1 MWYIIIGDFMK
12 QYLEIGKV
20 NNTHG
25 LKGEIKI
32 AMWCDDID
40 YIKQLK
46 TVYLDDEGKKPLTLL
61 SARQQKNVAI
71 LKLAEVTNIDAA
83 EQLKGKVLYCNR
95 DDAVIDEG
103 AHYLADIIGC
113 YVVDVDTEE
122 EYGKIVDVLN
132 YGASDIYDVES
143 WGNHTLV
150 PAIDDIVKE
159 IDTEYQV
166 VRIKPMKGLFDED

>member
-1 MWYIIIGDFMK
+1 MK

-25 LKGEIKI
+25 LKGEIKM

-46 TVYLDDEGKKPLTLL
+46 TVYLDDEGKKALTLL

-71 LKLAEVTNIDAA
+71 LKLAEVTDIDAA

-150 PAIDDIVKE
+150 PAIADIVKE

>member
-1 MWYIIIGDFMK
+1 MK
-12 QYLEIGKV
+12 QYLEIGKI

-25 LKGEIKI
+25 LKGEVKML
-32 AMWCDDID
+32 MWCDGID

-46 TVYLDDEGKKPLTLL
+46 TVYLDDGKKPLTLL

-71 LKLAEVTNIDAA
+71 LKFAEITTIETAD
-83 EQLKGKVLYCNR
+83 ELKNKVLFCNR
-95 DDAVIDEG
+95 DDAKIDEDS
-103 AHYLADIIGC
+103 HYLADIIGC

-143 WGNHTLV
+143 WGQHTLI

-166 VRIKPMKGLFDED
+166 VRIKPMKGLFDEN

>member
-1 MWYIIIGDFMK
+1 MK
-12 QYLEIGKV
+12 QYLETGKV

-25 LKGEIKI
+25 IKGEVKL
-32 AMWCDDID
+32 AMWCDGID

-46 TVYLDDEGKKPLTLL
+46 TVYLDDKGNSPLTLV

-71 LKLAEVTNIDAA
+71 LKFAEITTVEQA
-83 EQLKGKVLYCNR
+83 EELKNKVIYCNR
-95 DDAVIDEG
+95 DDAHIDDSK
-103 AHYLADIIGC
+103 HYLVDIIGC

-143 WGNHTLV
+143 WGKHTLI
-150 PAIDDIVKE
+150 PAIPDVIKE
-159 IDTEYQV
+159 INTEYQV

>member
-1 MWYIIIGDFMK
+1 MK
-12 QYLEIGKV
+12 QYLEIGKI

-25 LKGEIKI
+25 LKGEVKML
-32 AMWCDDID
+32 MWCDGID

-46 TVYLDDEGKKPLTLL
+46 TVYLDDDGKKPLTLL

-71 LKLAEVTNIDAA
+71 LKFAEITTIETAD
-83 EQLKGKVLYCNR
+83 ELKNKVLFCNR
-95 DDAVIDEG
+95 DDAKIDEDS
-103 AHYLADIIGC
+103 HYLADIIGC

-143 WGNHTLV
+143 WGQHTLI

-166 VRIKPMKGLFDED
+166 VRIKPMKGLFDEN